1 MRFRIKGIITLLT
14 LLVTI
19 VVSGGLSYWYFGG
32 EVKAERD
39 IQNTTPSGEGGS
51 GKEEV
56 FSDNILENYEFG
68 NSKSLNET
76 YTYYFFPSTLYNEI
90 ANDGQDPETAFG
102 YNEVV
107 LNDLNLPAT
116 NENGEVKYNIVTFGE
131 DKSIIGLTKNEH
143 KYTSYYN
150 YLTDSLNFNTDY
162 YLNSKLGSASK
173 KDGVHS
179 TKGDEYI
186 IQQTEPY
193 RTESERRYNNYYYYA
208 LKYSIYGS
216 NINDPYIIND
226 KRLGII
232 SDCIAKFINTPVDE
246 AIFDPEIFGDP
257 EPEPIVVQEGG
268 WIVGG
273 WGYRDGI
280 YRTVYTIQ
288 ETYIEDVLENTS
300 NGESEVYS
308 PIYNN
313 THYDLGLDY
322 DSRSPSFVEE
332 SEAPSPYGQ
341 MTEELDT
348 DVNLF
353 INQQSVGVFTKN
365 ANKNFG
371 YQYQYQEQFQNRRQ
385 FRNDRFGFW
394 TDFYDWDDPNNSS
407 QKPANLTSGSRY
419 LPIKITV
426 NGNLSPDVL
435 AEILPNV
442 LASMFDRD
450 GYFDATANIWTYNKY
465 NSNHDISNSTYSK
478 AKEGFTAKDIANIFD
493 VMQSPK
499 NYCDEEN
506 VVRLYPVF
514 SNGKNYDNDNKQA
527 DPSLG
532 GKDPIKA
539 EFYYND
545 DVNDLDSLVTHKKL
559 TYSNENGQL
568 NGTSYTTY
576 YLVLK
581 NIYLEEGLYKKITI
595 SSCYT
600 AGKFGYAGVWY
611 PEFTIMGSQLDN
623 FIKTYGEGLYTF
635 YVPIGNAANMGSSSN
650 LETFK
655 NVATSIVDDSTVFKN
670 LYGKNLIQCG
680 KNIIGT
686 DYYKNMID
694 GGSEIPG
701 KTIALTIEKVTN
713 LRLVSN
719 IPIDEDKINEDGQI
733 TGTNNW
739 GDIDSTIESGLLT
752 AKNFVITDRNTVQTY
767 NKNTNGMA
775 TNKANP
781 SSPYIYL
788 LQNADFRYVNNLY
801 FQIRFSNKY
810 IENALRIITDF
821 TDYETDT
828 TLNSFNKPSSYASV
842 TIGGNSI
849 EFASQR
855 ELIEDNESL
864 FISNVEASSTDG
876 VKRQGFKLRD
886 YLARGVY
893 DILLV
898 SYGSI
903 TVKDA
908 DNNDKTV
915 QLLNMYINRH
925 RNSFIKVFD
934 SNPGSFTLLNDEN
947 STFISH
953 KQSGDTLLPGY
964 EPDTE
969 DNSAYAKSALIWK
982 GQAYLGD
989 MLTSGSEGVDTYG
1002 TLLKALSS
1010 HFLSKEA
1017 GTYRL
1022 MDAVTGKAI
1031 AFLIKRP
1038 DSTIDFFNSNGSAS
1052 DVNTI
1057 QMFQV
1062 LKNYVLYFEKV

>member
-68 NSKSLNET
+68 NNKSLNET

-116 NENGEVKYNIVTFGE
+116 NENGEVEYNIVTFGE

-288 ETYIEDVLENTS
+288 ETYIQDVLENTS

-322 DSRSPSFVEE
+322 DSTSPSFVEE

-353 INQQSVGVFTKN
+353 INQQSGGVFTKN
-365 ANKNFG
+365 ANENFG

-545 DVNDLDSLVTHKKL
+545 DANDLDRLVTHKKL

-600 AGKFGYAGVWY
+600 TGKFGYAGVWY

-635 YVPIGNAANMGSSSN
+635 YVPIGNAANMGPSSD
-650 LETFK
+650 LGTFK
-655 NVATSIVDDSTVFKN
+655 NVAKSIVDDSTVFKN

-680 KNIIGT
+680 QNIIGT
-686 DYYKNMID
+686 DYYKNMIS
-694 GGSEIPG
+694 GGSEIRG

-767 NKNTNGMA
+767 NKDTNGMA

-821 TDYETDT
+821 TDYGTDT
-828 TLNSFNKPSSYASV
+828 TLESFNKPSSYASV

-864 FISNVEASSTDG
+864 FISNAEASSTDG

-908 DNNDKTV
+908 NNNDKTV

-969 DNSAYAKSALIWK
+969 ENSAYAKSTLIWK

-1031 AFLIKRP
+1031 AFLIKQP
-1038 DSTIDFFNSNGSAS
+1038 DNTIDFFNSNGSAS

>member
-1 MRFRIKGIITLLT
+1 MRFRTKGIITLLT
-14 LLVTI
+14 LLVTL

-32 EVKAERD
+32 EAKAEGD
-39 IQNTTPSGEGGS
+39 IQNTTPSGEGDS

-131 DKSIIGLTKNEH
+131 DKSIIGLTKNG
-143 KYTSYYN
+143 KTFRSYYN
-150 YLTDSLNFNTDY
+150 YLTESLNFNTDY
-162 YLNSKLGSASK
+162 YLNSDLGSASK
-173 KDGVHS
+173 EDWVHS
-179 TKGDEYI
+179 TNSDNKYT

-193 RTESERRYNNYYYYA
+193 DSEREWPHLYDTKWYYA
-208 LKYSIYGS
+208 LDYSIYDG

-232 SDCIAKFINTPVDE
+232 SDCIAKFINTTGDKFDE
-246 AIFDPEIFGDP
+246 EIFVKIEDNRVAEKG
-257 EPEPIVVQEGG
+257 EG
-268 WIVGG
+268 WRQDEI
-273 WGYRDGI
+273 RQ
-280 YRTVYTIQ
+280 TVYTIK
-288 ETYIEDVLENTS
+288 EKYIQDELGNTS
-300 NGESEVYS
+300 NYESEVYS

-313 THYDLGLDY
+313 TRYDLGLDY
-322 DSRSPSFVEE
+322 NYTSPSFIEE
-332 SEAPSPYGQ
+332 SKAPSPYGQ
-341 MTEELDT
+341 MTEELDN

-353 INQQSVGVFTKN
+353 INQQNGGVFTKN
-365 ANKNFG
+365 ENNNFG

-407 QKPANLTSGSRY
+407 QKPGNLTSGSRY

-465 NSNHDISNSTYSK
+465 NSNHDISNSTYSE

-499 NYCDEEN
+499 NYCDEDN

-514 SNGKNYDNDNKQA
+514 SNGKNYDNNNKQA
-527 DPSLG
+527 DASLG

-545 DVNDLDSLVTHKKL
+545 GVNDLDRLVTHKKL

-600 AGKFGYAGVWY
+600 TGKFGYAGVRY

-635 YVPIGNAANMGSSSN
+635 YVPIGNAANMGNSSDR
-650 LETFK
+650 ETFK
-655 NVATSIVDDSTVFKN
+655 NVAKSIVDDSTVFKN

-680 KNIIGT
+680 QNIIGT
-686 DYYKNMID
+686 DYYKYMID

-739 GDIDSTIESGLLT
+739 DDIDSTIESGLLT
-752 AKNFVITDRNTVQTY
+752 AKNFVITDRNAVQTY

-775 TNKANP
+775 TNKENP

-828 TLNSFNKPSSYASV
+828 TLDSFSKPSSYASV
-842 TIGGNSI
+842 TIGENSI

-855 ELIEDNESL
+855 ELIEDNEGL
-864 FISNVEASSTDG
+864 FISNAEASSTDG

-908 DNNDKTV
+908 NNNDKTV

-925 RNSFIKVFD
+925 KNSFIKVFD

-969 DNSAYAKSALIWK
+969 DNSAYAKSTLIWK

-1031 AFLIKRP
+1031 AFLIKQP

>member
-14 LLVTI
+14 LLVTL

-32 EVKAERD
+32 DVKEERD
-39 IQNTTPSGEGGS
+39 IQNTTPSGEGES

-131 DKSIIGLTKNEH
+131 DESIIGLTKNG
-143 KYTSYYN
+143 KTFRSYYN
-150 YLTDSLNFNTDY
+150 YLTESLNFNTDY
-162 YLNSKLGSASK
+162 YLNSDLGSASK
-173 KDGVHS
+173 KDWVHS
-179 TKGDEYI
+179 TNSDNKYI
-186 IQQTEPY
+186 IQQTKEYKNEPGWHY
-193 RTESERRYNNYYYYA
+193 DTKWYYA
-208 LKYSIYGS
+208 LEYSIYDK

-232 SDCIAKFINTPVDE
+232 SDCIAKFINTPVDK
-246 AIFDPEIFGDP
+246 AIFDEKIFVKIEDKRV
-257 EPEPIVVQEGG
+257 EQEGIP
-268 WIVGG
+268 W
-273 WGYRDGI
+273 RQDGI
-280 YRTVYTIQ
+280 YQTVYTIQ
-288 ETYIEDVLENTS
+288 EKYIQDKLGNTS
-300 NGESEVYS
+300 NAESEVYS

-313 THYDLGLDY
+313 TRYDLGLDY
-322 DSRSPSFVEE
+322 ASTSSSFVEE
-332 SEAPSPYGQ
+332 SSPYGQ
-341 MTEELDT
+341 MTGELDN

-353 INQQSVGVFTKN
+353 INQQSGGKFTKN
-365 ANKNFG
+365 KNNNFG
-371 YQYQYQEQFQNRRQ
+371 YQCQYQEQFQNRRQ

-394 TDFYDWDDPNNSS
+394 TDFYDWDDPNNFI
-407 QKPANLTSGSRY
+407 QKPDNLTSGSRY

-465 NSNHDISNSTYSK
+465 NSNHDISNSTYSE

-499 NYCDEEN
+499 NYCDEDN

-514 SNGKNYDNDNKQA
+514 SNGKNYDNNNKQA
-527 DPSLG
+527 DASLG

-545 DVNDLDSLVTHKKL
+545 GVNDLDRLVTHKKL

-600 AGKFGYAGVWY
+600 TGKFGYAGVWY

-635 YVPIGNAANMGSSSN
+635 YVPIGNAANMGNSSDR
-650 LETFK
+650 ETFK
-655 NVATSIVDDSTVFKN
+655 NVAKSIVDDSTVFKN

-680 KNIIGT
+680 QNIIGT
-686 DYYKNMID
+686 DYYKYMID

-767 NKNTNGMA
+767 NKETNGTA
-775 TNKANP
+775 INKANP

-801 FQIRFSNKY
+801 FQIRFSNQY

-821 TDYETDT
+821 TDYKTDT
-828 TLNSFNKPSSYASV
+828 TLASFSKPSSYASV
-842 TIGGNSI
+842 TIGENSI

-864 FISNVEASSTDG
+864 FISNAEASSTDG

-908 DNNDKTV
+908 NNNDKTV

-925 RNSFIKVFD
+925 KNSFIKVFD

-969 DNSAYAKSALIWK
+969 DNSAYAKSTLIWK